1 MAAEVG
7 CSATA
12 FAAAKPRLLKKE
24 LQGEMKISVTEQLD
38 RKEVNSLL
46 MTGKTK
52 EFCEYTSGVLS
63 AKK

>member
-12 FAAAKPRLLKKE
+12 FAAAPRLLKKE
-24 LQGEMKISVTEQLD
+24 LQGEMKISVTDELD
-38 RKEVNSLL
+38 GKEVNSLP

-63 AKK
+63 AEK